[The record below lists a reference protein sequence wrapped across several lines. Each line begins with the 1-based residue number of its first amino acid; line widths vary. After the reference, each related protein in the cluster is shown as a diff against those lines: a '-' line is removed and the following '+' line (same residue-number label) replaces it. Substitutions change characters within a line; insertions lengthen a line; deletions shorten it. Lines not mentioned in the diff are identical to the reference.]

1 MKLPVRII
9 IMSHLSDIQEVL
21 SNGSSISKLLSIR
34 INFIKWLILKYNDT
48 DVRIDADA
56 EFALFSKSI
65 NNN

>member
-1 MKLPVRII
+1 
-9 IMSHLSDIQEVL
+9 MSHLSDIQEVL
-21 SNGSSISKLLSIR
+21 GNGSAIPKLISIR
-34 INFIKWLILKYNDT
+34 INFIKWLILKYNET